1 MEPSPAYIAA
11 PLGCAL
17 QNGITATMPN
27 IILLLKWR
35 KTLSHKGKTAVPREM
50 VTAEIEVNILLK
62 LFRNK
67 LFIGAMCLL
76 LAGALAFGL
85 LPQLY
90 GAQSGTTEIVRLRQ
104 TVEYG
109 TVITEDM
116 LAVVEVGSYGL
127 PDAVVTDKSEIIGL
141 VAGDTIYAGEYLW
154 RDRFMAQEEYKTA
167 TAQTGYGLSE
177 GTYLLTIALPSES
190 SGLAGILRSGDTV
203 DVYGYTDESGSAVA
217 SVALTAVSV
226 YKVLN
231 SKLISLD
238 DLDAKLTANPDS
250 DPADYDLAPA
260 YVVFTVNE
268 QQAKVLIGLE
278 KDEALHLTL
287 RETEARP

>member
-1 MEPSPAYIAA
+1 M
-11 PLGCAL
+11 
-17 QNGITATMPN
+17 
-27 IILLLKWR
+27 
-35 KTLSHKGKTAVPREM
+35 
-50 VTAEIEVNILLK
+50 LK
-62 LFRNK
+62 LVRNK
-67 LFIGAMCLL
+67 LFIGAVCLL

-85 LPQLY
+85 LPRLY
-90 GAQSGTTEIVRLRQ
+90 GAQSGTTEIVKLRQ

-109 TVITEDM
+109 MVITEDM
-116 LAVVEVGSYGL
+116 LTVAEVGSYGL
-127 PDAVVTDKSEIIGL
+127 PDTVVTDKSEIVGL

-154 RDRFMAQEEYKTA
+154 RDRFINAEDYENAISKS
-167 TAQTGYGLSE
+167 GYGLSE

-203 DVYGYTDESGSAVA
+203 DVYGYTDESSSAVA

-231 SKLISLD
+231 SKLVSLD
-238 DLDAKLTANPDS
+238 DLDAELTANPDA

>member
-1 MEPSPAYIAA
+1 MI
-11 PLGCAL
+11 
-17 QNGITATMPN
+17 
-27 IILLLKWR
+27 
-35 KTLSHKGKTAVPREM
+35 
-50 VTAEIEVNILLK
+50 K

-85 LPQLY
+85 LPRLY
-90 GAQSGTTEIVRLRQ
+90 GAQSGTTEIVKLRQ
-104 TVEYG
+104 NVEYG
-109 TVITEDM
+109 TVIAEDM
-116 LAVVEVGSYGL
+116 LTISEVGSYGL
-127 PDAVVTDKSEIIGL
+127 PDTVVTDKSEIVSL
-141 VAGDTIYAGEYLW
+141 VAGDTMYAGEYLW
-154 RDRFMAQEEYKTA
+154 RDRFISAEDYENAISKS
-167 TAQTGYGLSE
+167 GYGLSA

-190 SGLAGILRSGDTV
+190 SGLAGILRAGDTV
-203 DVYGYTDESGSAVA
+203 DVYGYTDESGSAVV
-217 SVALTAVSV
+217 SEALTAVSV

-231 SKLISLD
+231 SKLVSLD
-238 DLDAKLTANPDS
+238 DLDAELAANPDA

-278 KDEALHLTL
+278 KDESLHLTL